1 LIQAF
6 ARVASDRPN
15 LRLELVGSNR
25 TYPHQDIGAIGRE
38 SGVSDRVAIRDY
50 VSDAELARLYDRA
63 SVFAFLSEYEGF
75 GLTPLEALA
84 AGAVPVVLDTPVAR
98 EVYGAAAIRVAA
110 LDVAMVAAALK
121 DALDDIGGARR
132 VVLDARPAVLSRYDW
147 ARTATRTL
155 AALQEAA
162 RS

>member
-1 LIQAF
+1 
-6 ARVASDRPN
+6 
-15 LRLELVGSNR
+15 
-25 TYPHQDIGAIGRE
+25 
-38 SGVSDRVAIRDY
+38 
-50 VSDAELARLYDRA
+50 
-63 SVFAFLSEYEGF
+63 
-75 GLTPLEALA
+75 
-84 AGAVPVVLDTPVAR
+84 
-98 EVYGAAAIRVAA
+98 
-110 LDVAMVAAALK
+110 MVAAALK